1 VESQPTTAPVSP
13 PKPPKPPPMR
23 ARRKAKKAPPRVF
36 VPVELPEEEPLFDGR
51 TLALGALLALMILP
65 PVGWLFLTAVPDAPE
80 LLQQIVEFTIIEP
93 PPPPEPEPEPEPT
106 PPPKK
111 VVKKVDMEKINKP
124 IPTAVAAE
132 EPAEEAKPVFGLTMD
147 STVEGSNSGFKMRV
161 GNTLN
166 IEPTD
171 EIVPPEDIK
180 PLRSVSFARLE
191 VAPKLVRDFRAEYPE
206 GPRSEGIEGT
216 VVMKLTISE
225 TGKVTGVKIVRGV
238 HPELDAAAKAAAFRF
253 VYKPGTDGGEPVITT
268 NFVHR
273 YTWLIE
279 G

>member
-1 VESQPTTAPVSP
+1 
-13 PKPPKPPPMR
+13 MR
-23 ARRKAKKAPPRVF
+23 ARKKAKKAPPRVF
-36 VPVELPEEEPLFDGR
+36 VPVELPDKEPVFDR
-51 TLALGALLALMILP
+51 SLGVGLLIALLALP
-65 PVGWLFLTAVPDAPE
+65 PLGWLFLTAVPGADE
-80 LLQQIVEFTIIEP
+80 LVQQIVEFTIIEP

-106 PPPKK
+106 PPPPKK
-111 VVKKVDMEKINKP
+111 VKKVDMEKVNKP
-124 IPTAVAAE
+124 IPTDTAPVDEPQE
-132 EPAEEAKPVFGLTMD
+132 ESKPVFGLTMD

-166 IEPTD
+166 VEPTD
-171 EIVPPEDIK
+171 EIVPPEDVK

-191 VAPKLVRDFRAEYPE
+191 EPPKLVRDFRAEYPE
-206 GPRSEGIEGT
+206 GPRTEGIEGT
-216 VVMKLTISE
+216 VIMKLTIDQ
-225 TGKVTGVKIVRGV
+225 TGKVTEVKIVRGV

-253 VYKPGTDGGEPVITT
+253 KYKPGTDGGEPVITT

>member
-1 VESQPTTAPVSP
+1 
-13 PKPPKPPPMR
+13 MR
-23 ARRKAKKAPPRVF
+23 AF
-36 VPVELPEEEPLFDGR
+36 VPVELPEEEPLFDR
-51 TLALGALLALMILP
+51 SLVLGVLLALLALP

-80 LLQQIVEFTIIEP
+80 LLQQIIEFTIVE
-93 PPPPEPEPEPEPT
+93 PPPEPEPEPTPLP

-111 VVKKVDMEKINKP
+111 EVKVVDMEKVNEVIPTDTALEEPVEESKP
-124 IPTAVAAE
+124 I
-132 EPAEEAKPVFGLTMD
+132 FGLTMD
-147 STVEGSNSGFKMRV
+147 STVEGNSSFKMRV

-171 EIVPPEDIK
+171 EIVPPEDVR

-191 VAPKLVRDFRAEYPE
+191 EPPKLVRDYRAEYPE

-216 VVMKLTISE
+216 VIMKLTISE

-268 NFVHR
+268 NFVHH